1 MLTTYELRW
10 FYPGTIPENIQF
22 WFEQHCLVQSS
33 QPQEPRED
41 LYLYSPECEFLGIK
55 LRQEQLEVKWRQ
67 AELGVIS
74 CGEIV
79 EGKVEKW
86 SKWECHDST
95 GESFQAQQIASNP
108 VWVSVQKVRYAQT
121 YEVLDEFSLQ
131 AVSENESIN
140 NGCHVELTHL
150 TINENTWWSLAFE
163 AFGDDACILENL
175 QVTANRVFS
184 SYLEQRLLAVD
195 SYAYPAWLAQAI
207 R

>member
-1 MLTTYELRW
+1 
-10 FYPGTIPENIQF
+10 
-22 WFEQHCLVQSS
+22 
-33 QPQEPRED
+33 
-41 LYLYSPECEFLGIK
+41 
-55 LRQEQLEVKWRQ
+55 
-67 AELGVIS
+67 
-74 CGEIV
+74 
-79 EGKVEKW
+79 
-86 SKWECHDST
+86 
-95 GESFQAQQIASNP
+95 
-108 VWVSVQKVRYAQT
+108 VQKVRYAQT